1 MQPAADM
8 EEGRGFIDGYE
19 DHIRCWTPQTLYE
32 LNLGVVVGDIK
43 PETDC
48 SPEDQW

>member
-1 MQPAADM
+1 M
-8 EEGRGFIDGYE
+8 DGYE
-19 DHIRCWTPQTLYE
+19 EITLGAGHHRLYE

>member
-1 MQPAADM
+1 M
-8 EEGRGFIDGYE
+8 DGYE

-43 PETDC
+43 PETDWRI
-48 SPEDQW
+48 SGERQAEEMEGRGMIT